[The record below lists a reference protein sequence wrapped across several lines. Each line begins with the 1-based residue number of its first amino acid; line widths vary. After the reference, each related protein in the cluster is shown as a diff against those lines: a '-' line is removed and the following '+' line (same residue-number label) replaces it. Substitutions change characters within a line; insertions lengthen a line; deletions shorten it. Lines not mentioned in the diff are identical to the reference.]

1 MSNPTDPTDPAAY
14 SGYADPAAPVPP
26 AAAAYPQPD
35 PQAAYPAAQPGYA
48 APAPG
53 GAPVLLTMGDMSI
66 TQFDVITPYG
76 SHPLNGTTWYVT
88 DNSTVE
94 EVVPQWAIIAAIVG
108 FFLVCVL
115 SLLFLLVKETKAT
128 GSVQVTVQGP
138 GWSHV
143 AQLPA
148 GTGAHV
154 NEQAAYVRNLVA
166 ALPSA

>member
-1 MSNPTDPTDPAAY
+1 MSDPSNPTDPTDPAAY
-14 SGYADPAAPVPP
+14 SGYAEPAAAAPVPP
-26 AAAAYPQPD
+26 PAA
-35 PQAAYPAAQPGYA
+35 AAYPAAQPGYP
-48 APAPG
+48 APAPATG
-53 GAPVLLTMGDMSI
+53 SPVLLTIGDMSI

-88 DNSTVE
+88 DNSTYE
-94 EVVPQWAIIAAIVG
+94 EAVPQWAIIAAIVG
-108 FFLVCVL
+108 FFIVCAL
-115 SLLFLLVKETKAT
+115 SLLFLLVKEKKAS

-143 AQLPA
+143 AQLPP
-148 GTGAHV
+148 GTGTFV

>member
-14 SGYADPAAPVPP
+14 SGYADPAAAAQVPP
-26 AAAAYPQPD
+26 SAAAYP
-35 PQAAYPAAQPGYA
+35 AQPSYG
-48 APAPG
+48 APG
-53 GAPVLLTMGDMSI
+53 GAPVLLTIGDMSI

-88 DNSTVE
+88 DNSTYE
-94 EVVPQWAIIAAIVG
+94 EAVPQWAIIAAIVG

-115 SLLFLLVKETKAT
+115 SLLFLLVKETKAS

-143 AQLPA
+143 AQLAP

-166 ALPSA
+166 ALPA